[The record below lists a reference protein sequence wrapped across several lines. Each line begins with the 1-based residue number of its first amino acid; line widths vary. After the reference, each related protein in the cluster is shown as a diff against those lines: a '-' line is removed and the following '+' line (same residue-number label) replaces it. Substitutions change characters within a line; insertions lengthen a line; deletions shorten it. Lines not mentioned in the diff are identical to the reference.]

1 MTAHIDTPSGIAAGS
16 IELIDAPLISP
27 NPQNP
32 RKHFDEASL
41 QELADSM
48 KPVGHNTVP
57 VLVRPV
63 GHWYCKPWRESRADG
78 FAEVWR
84 VTDRRIPE
92 TDANAGLLL
101 QAPAFGTL
109 EEAERNLPRY
119 ELVYGERR
127 WRACVLAG
135 YPVLAMVREMSDQ
148 DSLEA
153 AVIENLQRQD
163 ISAMEEAQGFQ
174 ALIDRGGYTADT
186 LAEKLGKSRSHVF
199 ARLRLLKLHP
209 KVQEALAAGDVEA
222 SVADLIA
229 KFPTAIQSEA
239 LKELQTHWMAK
250 QHGVLSFRQA
260 KAVLEEYWPK
270 LKTAPWKPKQEAKL
284 PGGPCAECPKNSI
297 NMPDLA
303 SSPGVCTDRHCFADK
318 VSALCD
324 ILASELEA
332 KGAKIVPADEA
343 AKLFRHGDHI
353 GYGSDYELATEKVW
367 DAKDYDA
374 EDDKDPPSWQA
385 LLKDTDVPILSAIA
399 PSGKVVKV
407 VEVKAARAAL
417 VAKGVIKAVRGGQEA
432 SPEEKRK
439 LREKNRRDRFVHE
452 KVAKKCI
459 ESLTEAHADERF
471 SFAVAC
477 LLKRS
482 YRGAKFLREKHQI
495 ECQDLGELYRSL
507 QRLPTLDVA
516 EVLIVNECM
525 QGPNEWNGYEL
536 SADKFP
542 GALGVDVK
550 AVTKKAEKEYETEAK
565 AKKTKAKPQS
575 EED

>member
-32 RKHFDEASL
+32 RKHFDEAAL

-78 FAEVWR
+78 FVEVWR

-148 DSLEA
+148 ESLEA

-174 ALIDRGGYTADT
+174 ALIERGGYTADT

-229 KFPTAIQSEA
+229 KFPTEIQAEA

-284 PGGPCAECPKNSI
+284 PGGPCAQCPKNSD

-303 SSPGVCTDRHCFADK
+303 TSPGVCTDRHCFTNK
-318 VSALCD
+318 VSALRE
-324 ILASELEA
+324 ILAAELEA
-332 KGAKIVPADEA
+332 KGAKTVPAEEA
-343 AKLFRHGDHI
+343 AKLFKYGDEP
-353 GYGSDYELATEKVW
+353 GYDSGYTLASEPVW
-367 DAKDYDA
+367 DVNIG
-374 EDDKDPPSWQA
+374 DDDEKDPPSWQA
-385 LLKDTDVPILSAIA
+385 LLKDTDVPVLSAVA

-407 VEVKAARAAL
+407 VDVKAARAAL
-417 VAKGVIKAVRGGQEA
+417 VEKGVIKAVRGGQEA

-471 SFAVAC
+471 CFAVAC
-477 LLKRS
+477 LLERS

-495 ECQDLGELYRSL
+495 ECQNLGELYRSL
-507 QRLPTLDVA
+507 QRLSTHDVVELLMTEKA
-516 EVLIVNECM
+516 SA
-525 QGPNEWNGYEL
+525 GPGEWCGFAL
-536 SADKFP
+536 SEDKVP

-550 AVTKKAEKEYETEAK
+550 AVTKQAEKDYKAETAEKAK
-565 AKKTKAKPQS
+565 AKKGTK
-575 EED
+575 